1 MHTAKHLLF
10 LALLVISLAGVD
22 KVLAATGVSGV
33 SGVQVHVPV
42 R

>member
-1 MHTAKHLLF
+1 MHTTKHLLF

-22 KVLAATGVSGV
+22 KVLAVGGAGT
-33 SGVQVHVPV
+33 QVHAPV

>member
-22 KVLAATGVSGV
+22 KVLAATDV